1 MLFLSA
7 LIMIVCIE
15 SLYQQHTR
23 RCDWEMFEGR
33 EEFLNQVQRKGD
45 KLGKRMIY
53 ERKQQI
59 REKHLKVSPR
69 WILGTITREL
79 NLFKLCDNETLD
91 DFQRQHDTALAY
103 WRKNRWQYPPE
114 GV

>member
-33 EEFLNQVQRKGD
+33 EEFLNQVQKKGD
-45 KLGKRMIY
+45 KLGKRIIY
-53 ERKQQI
+53 ERKQ
-59 REKHLKVSPR
+59 
-69 WILGTITREL
+69 
-79 NLFKLCDNETLD
+79 
-91 DFQRQHDTALAY
+91 
-103 WRKNRWQYPPE
+103 
-114 GV
+114 